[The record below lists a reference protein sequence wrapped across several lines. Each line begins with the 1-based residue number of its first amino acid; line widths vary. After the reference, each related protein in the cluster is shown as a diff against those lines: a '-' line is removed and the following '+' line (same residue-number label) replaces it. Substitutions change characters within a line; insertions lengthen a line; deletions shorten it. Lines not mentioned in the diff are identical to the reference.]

1 MKIHRNLKIGIVRS
15 ERLWFFPHPSDD
27 SQNTGPSFM
36 LSFAD
41 TERDMADLRSQNETG
56 HPFSLFVA
64 YLG

>member
-1 MKIHRNLKIGIVRS
+1 MV
-15 ERLWFFPHPSDD
+15 FPHPSDD